1 MMDDISGAPILYRDG
16 NLTRPTVNQRM
27 PGNQNPMLQDNTLMP
42 PSFRHNNMVP
52 FIKGKQTQVMPDR
65 YDAPS
70 REFELFSGSGD
81 AHNFSVNRRE
91 VEKFTDVYAQ
101 PIYGQPM
108 PNRQKELDNVVSST
122 IRSNEL
128 PFQQQRV
135 SHGLNEG
142 FTNHGTD
149 VLHPTWRPKPPT
161 VDQLRSASRPKVSHA
176 GRVVVGKSLD
186 QREAAMGV
194 AKHGNDRTWSNTP
207 DKWLITGDADK
218 KTTARSAMVM
228 KHTSKGL
235 GDKKQLVGFGTDGYT
250 KGQSILQNKLKNTKR
265 MTTSKNEINGGGH
278 TLDSG
283 YIISRHRARV
293 TKKQS
298 TMTVDY
304 KPVSDGVEQKTID
317 RTMYHNAVFNA
328 LKEPT
333 QVRRAPVDSGFAIP
347 VGQDFVNYVSRKLN
361 LNVANHTEDGLLNV
375 DKSFANPPRVPK
387 EYERD
392 RQFYNEPLKDIQLDA
407 PDTQLTD
414 NRYALMIHKLA

>member
-1 MMDDISGAPILYRDG
+1 MMDDITGAPILYHDG
-16 NLTRPTVNQRM
+16 NITRPLVNQRL
-27 PGNQNPMLQDNTLMP
+27 QQSPMFHDTTLTP

-52 FIKGKQTQVMPDR
+52 FIKGKQTQVMPNR
-65 YDAPS
+65 HDASS
-70 REFELFSGSGD
+70 REFELFTGSGE
-81 AHNFSVNRRE
+81 APNFRVNRRE

-108 PNRQKELDNVVSST
+108 PNRQKELNNIVAST
-122 IRSNEL
+122 VRNNEL
-128 PFQQQRV
+128 PFQQQYV
-135 SHGLNEG
+135 AHGLNEG
-142 FTNHGTD
+142 FTNHGSD

-161 VDQLRSASRPKVSHA
+161 VDQLRSESRPKVSHA
-176 GRVVVGKSLD
+176 GRVVIGKAID
-186 QREAAMGV
+186 QRAASMGM

-218 KTTARSAMVM
+218 KSTARSAYVM

-235 GDKKQLVGFGTDGYT
+235 GDKTQLVGMGTDGYG

-283 YIISRHRARV
+283 YIIARHRANV

-298 TMTVDY
+298 TMTIDY
-304 KPVSDGVEQKTID
+304 KPIADGVEHKAED
-317 RTMYHNAVFNA
+317 RTAVHNAVFNA
-328 LKEPT
+328 KKEPT

-347 VGQDFVNYVSRKLN
+347 AGQDFVNYLSRKLN
-361 LNVANHTEDGLLNV
+361 LNIANHTEDGLLNV
-375 DKSFANPPRVPK
+375 DKTFANPPRVPK

-407 PDTQLTD
+407 PDTQLSD
-414 NRYALMIHKLA
+414 NPYAIMVHKLAA